1 MRFSPRS
8 ATRHTIVGLLFTLVT
23 CPGQPSPRRATRFFR
38 GYDVFDPVRVGF
50 VSSGPEAER
59 KGRECHRRAD

>member
-8 ATRHTIVGLLFTLVT
+8 ATRHTIVGLLFSLVT
-23 CPGQPSPRRATRFFR
+23 SPGQPSPRRADALFPRLLTSSIL
-38 GYDVFDPVRVGF
+38 VRVGF

-59 KGRECHRRAD
+59 NRVPGPT